1 VNSENEH
8 VGEFSSTIG
17 LRVNMCCPKSHFDSL
32 WTSVTIHENCKD
44 PGCTLF
50 FLQIYKKMRVKFS
63 LGSPNYF
70 SIMSNTTLDWR
81 KPSIS
86 WSVWPFSNAP
96 FAKRPPLEFEF
107 FIIAFTCYGA
117 FLNSSVLLSVLL
129 SLCVCVETHNWLHW
143 HAFIVEHVEWSQA
156 SAYALFWLYNKS
168 DLQLGVLPC

>member
-1 VNSENEH
+1 MSMWENSVPQLALE
-8 VGEFSSTIG
+8 
-17 LRVNMCCPKSHFDSL
+17 
-32 WTSVTIHENCKD
+32 WTCVIQNLTLIVYEPRWQSMRTVRTPGVLYSFCKF
-44 PGCTLF
+44 T
-50 FLQIYKKMRVKFS
+50 KKMRVKFS